1 MSFGPVTKYVCLT
14 AWVIH
19 LLGTTNVYCDFRVW
33 IFDRSHTEQ
42 RCCQFPKWR
51 RRAILWW
58 MTLKRGPL
66 TAMWGTG
73 DRGRTDGLPAV
84 SAQPKPVQH
93 WNTSAS
99 LTELFTRGMHINVSN
114 HVHCN
119 FIESDHPWESFDGFV
134 FCFIHQYIDAY
145 WGEQVFYTP
154 GKTILSRPYL
164 PSEQRAPG
172 TRA

>member
-1 MSFGPVTKYVCLT
+1 MT
-14 AWVIH
+14 AP
-19 LLGTTNVYCDFRVW
+19 R
-33 IFDRSHTEQ
+33 
-42 RCCQFPKWR
+42 
-51 RRAILWW
+51 
-58 MTLKRGPL
+58 
-66 TAMWGTG
+66 

-99 LTELFTRGMHINVSN
+99 LTELFTRGMHLNVSN

-119 FIESDHPWESFDGFV
+119 FIESDYPWESFDGFV

-145 WGEQVFYTP
+145 WGEQVFYIP